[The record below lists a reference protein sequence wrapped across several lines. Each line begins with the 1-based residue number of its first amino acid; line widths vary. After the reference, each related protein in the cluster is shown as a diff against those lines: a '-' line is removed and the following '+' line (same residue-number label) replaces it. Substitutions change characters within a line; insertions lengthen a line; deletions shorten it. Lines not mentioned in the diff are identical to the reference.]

1 MAQDISKQAVMNV
14 DKGEEVAGVW
24 ATPDI
29 PQTGVYKL
37 VAKKRKDGT
46 IEWAHFIHWPDGT
59 RKVVFRGEVE
69 SKARL
74 ADVLD
79 AANKHLQGIFGVTM
93 SATDV
98 SMKTLDGRTT
108 DDKVH

>member
-1 MAQDISKQAVMNV
+1 LARDISKQAVMNV
-14 DKGEEVAGVW
+14 EQGEEIAGMWV
-24 ATPDI
+24 TPDI

-37 VAKKRKDGT
+37 VAKKRRDGK
-46 IEWAHFIHWPDGT
+46 IEWAHFIHRHDGT

-69 SKARL
+69 SKTRL

-79 AANKHLQGIFGVTM
+79 AANQHLQGIFGVTM
-93 SATDV
+93 SAADV

-108 DDKVH
+108 DDTML

>member
-1 MAQDISKQAVMNV
+1 MARDISKQAVMNV
-14 DKGEEVAGVW
+14 DKGEEVAGMW

-37 VAKKRKDGT
+37 VAKKRKDGK
-46 IEWAHFIHWPDGT
+46 IEWAHFIHRPDGT
-59 RKVVFRGEVE
+59 RKVVVRGEVE

-74 ADVLD
+74 AEVLD

-93 SATDV
+93 SAADV

-108 DDKVH
+108 DDTMH

>member
-1 MAQDISKQAVMNV
+1 MAQDTSKQAVMNV

-46 IEWAHFIHWPDGT
+46 IEWAHFIHRPDGT